1 MKRKISV
8 VKIGGNIINDEQL
21 LDSFLTNFSKIKN
34 DKILIHG
41 GGKIATQLS
50 KRLGVET
57 KMIEGRR
64 VTSQDDLDNIV
75 MVYAGLINKKIIS
88 KLQKMN
94 CNAIGLTG
102 ADANSISAVKR
113 SENPINYGWVGDV
126 VSVNSDAINMFLK
139 NGITPVFCAVSHD
152 GMGQLLNTNADSIAS
167 EVAIKMSNDYETELI
182 YCFEKKG
189 VLLNVE
195 DENSVIENIN
205 TSNYLKLKEEKIIE
219 NGMIPKLDNCFY
231 ALNNKVSKVIVG
243 SIDSINKKCEMC
255 TTLNL

>member
-8 VKIGGNIINDEQL
+8 VKIGGNIINDGQL

-64 VTSQDDLDNIV
+64 VTSQGDLDIIV

-113 SENPINYGWVGDV
+113 SENPINYGCVGDV

-139 NGITPVFCAVSHD
+139 NGIIPVFCAVSHD

-205 TSNYLKLKEEKIIE
+205 TSNYLKLKEEKINE

-243 SIDSINKKCEMC
+243 SIDSINKESEMC